1 MSSFF
6 HLYVSY
12 DELLVSMV
20 FEEPSACKMIISQE
34 IEQKAAKLEVTVDYY
49 LREFM

>member
-1 MSSFF
+1 MR
-6 HLYVSY
+6 
-12 DELLVSMV
+12 
-20 FEEPSACKMIISQE
+20 EEYREYSKMIISQE